1 MDQIDQGLQQRVWQR
16 VQGGDAGP
24 SLQAMAVRERTA
36 AAAYLML
43 SRQMQGRAKELLRQL
58 YHRAQTHSR
67 YLNGM
72 NVLLEGR
79 PLAVRTV
86 PPEGS
91 RPTVLLS
98 RCYAEALKAAADYEH
113 RAADSQMGAVF
124 ARMARE
130 ERENCAMLLEILGQP
145 G

>member
-1 MDQIDQGLQQRVWQR
+1 MQEIDQELQQRVWDR
-16 VQGGDAGP
+16 VNGSGTKP
-24 SLQAMAVRERTA
+24 SLQAMAARERTA

-67 YLNGM
+67 YLSGM
-72 NVLLEGR
+72 NILLEGR
-79 PLAVRTV
+79 PLSVHTV
-86 PPEGS
+86 PPEGT
-91 RPTVLLS
+91 RPAVLLS
-98 RCYAEALKAAADYEH
+98 RCYAGALKAAAEYENH
-113 RAADSQMGAVF
+113 AADSQTGAVF
-124 ARMARE
+124 SRMARE